1 MLVQLPAFANKD
13 KDQEK
18 NSNIK
23 NENIYRNN
31 RWEMLHC
38 FEIVKVKVKKKTK
51 KKNTYKD
58 SFWKTLT
65 KHLQPVPGFTFLTCN
80 FTKNKILLNYSLRTS
95 TASCRAAFSEVETNS
110 MLPQRKSR

>member
-1 MLVQLPAFANKD
+1 MVLTEGTKQGDVGILFFYLSQIYLMLVKLTAFANKD
-13 KDQEK
+13 QDQEK

-51 KKNTYKD
+51 KKT
-58 SFWKTLT
+58 
-65 KHLQPVPGFTFLTCN
+65 HL
-80 FTKNKILLNYSLRTS
+80 
-95 TASCRAAFSEVETNS
+95 
-110 MLPQRKSR
+110 